1 MERPE
6 AQGDGDW
13 AFLGSIR
20 DADGT
25 PSKWCPVLWAT
36 KLQTFHGNRR
46 NTPQAPYFVSR
57 DRPSAYTYAAA
68 RADFRSRQKQVGVK
82 KEDYTGLHGLRV
94 TGYNS
99 TKAGLGEDLAVAQGG
114 WRSSAHKRYDR
125 FSLQEVVRIPSVIS
139 GHDPGNTPPGLSSHS
154 RSVERN
160 AGPPEVRLLRH
171 STTSTPEDE
180 TAENQSP
187 AQLFLTDS
195 SLPDGWTVETRVT
208 NNGRRYKVYRGPDNM
223 RAASLPQARKMHA
236 QWLLSQEEEEDG
248 QEAEDPSDDDSL
260 GEEDG
265 GGLLLDGATSS
276 TRSPTPK
283 PPRARPTAETV
294 EYDSL
299 QCSRPGCTFRSFH
312 DGACSF
318 ELISG
323 VSRRGEKKRLSLPG
337 VSSSTTDA

>member
-1 MERPE
+1 MYEAHWSVDDFDVRIIAAIPTLAVRFKVIKQDPRMERPE

-20 DADGT
+20 EPDGT

-36 KLQTFHGNRR
+36 KLQAFHGNRR
-46 NTPQAPYFVSR
+46 NTPQAPYFLSR
-57 DRPSAYTYAAA
+57 DQTSAYTYAAA

-114 WRSSAHKRYDR
+114 WKSSAHKRYDR
-125 FSLQEVVRIPSVIS
+125 FSLQEVVRIPAVIA
-139 GHDPGNTPPGLSSHS
+139 GHDPGNTPPGLSSPS

-160 AGPPEVRLLRH
+160 AGPP
-171 STTSTPEDE
+171 DI
-180 TAENQSP
+180 
-187 AQLFLTDS
+187 
-195 SLPDGWTVETRVT
+195 
-208 NNGRRYKVYRGPDNM
+208 
-223 RAASLPQARKMHA
+223 HA
-236 QWLLSQEEEEDG
+236 QWLLSQEDEGEVLES
-248 QEAEDPSDDDSL
+248 EAPSDDDSL
-260 GEEDG
+260 GEENE
-265 GGLLLDGATSS
+265 GGLLLEGATSS

-283 PPRARPTAETV
+283 PPRIRPTAETV

-323 VSRRGEKKRLSLPG
+323 VSRRGEKKRVSLPG